1 VSDVESFSDQ
11 DSLPT
16 ARRTTIGRG
25 NHPNS
30 RSTLARYQF
39 RPGESGN
46 PSGRPKHDKARDIAR
61 AIFEQ
66 NPEAIY
72 EAMGKALLKGKPHV
86 FKGLAERAFGRV
98 PQGLEIAGPDG
109 GPVEYRDL
117 SDHQL
122 DERFREVQNQID
134 SALTETELDARIR
147 DLQERLNAKRTERGA
162 S

>member
-1 VSDVESFSDQ
+1 
-11 DSLPT
+11 LPT
-16 ARRTTIGRG
+16 ARRTAIGRG

-46 PSGRPKHDKARDIAR
+46 PSGRPKHDKARQIAR

-86 FKGLAERAFGRV
+86 FKELAEGAFGF
-98 PQGLEIAGPDG
+98 PIFSEAGVRP
-109 GPVEYRDL
+109 
-117 SDHQL
+117 
-122 DERFREVQNQID
+122 
-134 SALTETELDARIR
+134 A
-147 DLQERLNAKRTERGA
+147 
-162 S
+162 